1 MIFSVM
7 YPVWT
12 LTNFPSKSASISH
25 TTALAIDMNKKRQKI
40 LNSEKFKFFF
50 PEIIL
55 ETNTAHSIKD
65 TRGAEAFAV
74 ARASATGFGADL
86 LLLDDIVN
94 AEQARRDKQEMENA
108 ISFMRDTLPSRV
120 NNMNKYLI
128 ALIMQRLAP
137 RDPTGYILDDPKLA
151 AQYAFVILTAEF
163 EENTALV
170 CPISGT
176 IFEYHK
182 GDFLWR
188 ERFGDYSSLRV
199 QVGETIWA
207 TQYMQKPQ
215 YADSQI
221 IKESMIN
228 IKSVTEVPDIMKAD
242 VIYASHDFPVK
253 STETSDY
260 LGSIVAYKVD
270 GMLYIKSAIEER
282 MDFVQQLEY
291 VKAVDGLYQG
301 CIQIIEDKANGTPI
315 MNQLQE
321 FIPGLQAFQPGT
333 QDKPARMRFAT
344 PYLPN
349 VIFVADKWDDIS
361 CKYVLNDG
369 LDHLL
374 KQLFA
379 FPYLQHDDVCDA
391 FSQLVNF
398 VFADKRFAVYGR
410 SFNKLNIYEKSKVA
424 EPTYSYGFFNKEGD
438 SWKVT
443 EIGIKYGSEP
453 KLYVK
458 KELSFKAT
466 LDEGLKKLKE
476 FLPTKNVFIDCSS
489 SEALYGVFKN
499 GVSVERYEVA
509 DFDKSVVDLTAAFAT
524 RRVLVEENCKLL
536 RGEIDNFKFDKSKD
550 DNSVKYRTQKDGFI
564 ATIRIAMHVFG
575 GIV

>member
-1 MIFSVM
+1 MNITIMDDLTTAETATKGMEEMNNAWNIYRNTIPSRANNTATAVLLNIQQRLSTSDITGRIMDDAELASQYKFIVLPAIFSKHTLLVF
-7 YPVWT
+7 PV
-12 LTNFPSKSASISH
+12 SG
-25 TTALAIDMNKKRQKI
+25 R
-40 LNSEKFKFFF
+40 
-50 PEIIL
+50 II
-55 ETNTAHSIKD
+55 
-65 TRGAEAFAV
+65 
-74 ARASATGFGADL
+74 
-86 LLLDDIVN
+86 
-94 AEQARRDKQEMENA
+94 
-108 ISFMRDTLPSRV
+108 
-120 NNMNKYLI
+120 
-128 ALIMQRLAP
+128 
-137 RDPTGYILDDPKLA
+137 
-151 AQYAFVILTAEF
+151 EF
-163 EENTALV
+163 QPNE
-170 CPISGT
+170 C
-176 IFEYHK
+176 
-182 GDFLWR
+182 LWP
-188 ERFGDYSSLRV
+188 ERFGDYSGLRA
-199 QVGETIWA
+199 QVGEEVFQA
-207 TQYMQKPQ
+207 EYLQEPQ
-215 YADSQI
+215 NSESAI
-221 IKESMIN
+221 IKETMIN

-291 VKAVDGLYQG
+291 VKAVDELYQG
-301 CIQIIEDKANGTPI
+301 CVQIIEDKANGTPI

-321 FIPGLQAFQPGT
+321 FIAGLQAYQPGT
-333 QDKPARMRFAT
+333 QDKPARMKFAT
-344 PYLPN
+344 PYMQN
-349 VIFVADKWDDIS
+349 VIFVADKWNDVG
-361 CKYVLNDG
+361 CKWELNDG
-369 LDHLL
+369 LKHLL
-374 KQLFA
+374 KQLYA
-379 FPYLQHDDVCDA
+379 FPILQHDDVCDA

-524 RRVLVEENCKLL
+524 RRVVVEENCKLL